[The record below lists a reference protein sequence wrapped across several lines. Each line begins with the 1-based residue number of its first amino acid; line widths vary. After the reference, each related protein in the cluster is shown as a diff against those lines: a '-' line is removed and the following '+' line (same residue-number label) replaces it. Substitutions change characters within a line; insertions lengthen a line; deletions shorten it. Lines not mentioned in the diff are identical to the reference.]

1 MPELC
6 PIWAGNSGNRGTPCL
21 ARRGF
26 PRVWLLPLESDSALQ
41 AVPRCHARSDQP
53 EAHSAGALLAQQN
66 PAPSQQPRKRLTGA
80 PLPASRT
87 RKGNFLGG
95 ISGAAGRYIYPAGG
109 TRARNT
115 GEPHGQNARAE
126 PGKEQGNGRLDRR
139 QVLRRNAYCGN
150 GRAGCHPD
158 SMPGLRTPH
167 QIDLGTLRQWKV
179 YYPGYPQREK
189 SH

>member
-6 PIWAGNSGNRGTPCL
+6 PIWAGDSGNRGTPCL

-26 PRVWLLPLESDSALQ
+26 SRVWLLPLESHPALQ
-41 AVPRCHARSDQP
+41 TVPRCHARSDQP
-53 EAHSAGALLAQQN
+53 ETHAAGALLAQQN

-80 PLPASRT
+80 PLPAWRT

-126 PGKEQGNGRLDRR
+126 PGKEQGNGKLDCG
-139 QVLRRNAYCGN
+139 QVLWRNAHCGN